1 MHKKEIQALA
11 LRSCCLACFDSG
23 FDLKQKNVMRY
34 VLVALMIT
42 ILGPMVDHMQ
52 QKPVKVLSNTNG
64 QQLLAK
70 AEDHGRAV
78 RLAWLQAPCF
88 LQEPCA
94 EFAQSVLGS
103 NVRRDDH
110 ASFEPRSRDM
120 YGRLVGRLFVNGK
133 DIGAQLV
140 R

>member
-1 MHKKEIQALA
+1 MHKEIQALA
-11 LRSCCLACFDSG
+11 LRSCCLACFDSDS
-23 FDLKQKNVMRY
+23 DLKQKNLMRY
-34 VLVALMIT
+34 VLVALIIA
-42 ILGPMVDHMQ
+42 ILELIVGHTQ

-70 AEDHGRAV
+70 AEVHVRAV

-110 ASFEPRSRDM
+110 A
-120 YGRLVGRLFVNGK
+120 LF
-133 DIGAQLV
+133 
-140 R
+140 

>member
-1 MHKKEIQALA
+1 MHKEIQALA
-11 LRSCCLACFDSG
+11 LRSCCLACFDSD

-34 VLVALMIT
+34 VLVALVIT
-42 ILGPMVDHMQ
+42 ILGPMVGHTQ

-78 RLAWLQAPCF
+78 RLAWRQAPCF

-103 NVRRDDH
+103 NFRRDDH
-110 ASFEPRSRDM
+110 ASF
-120 YGRLVGRLFVNGK
+120 
-133 DIGAQLV
+133 
-140 R
+140 